1 MISPEV
7 FSQYVGETEK
17 LIRYIFKR
25 AKQLSPCV
33 LVFDEIDAL
42 APMRELQNNATVT
55 DSGSSARALSQ
66 LLNEMDGISNRKQVF
81 IVGCTNRIELI
92 DQAILRPGRLDQILY
107 MHMPEEEDLVEIF
120 KVYKGKFLNCFL
132 QVAQY
137 LLTQQKCRFHLISTL
152 SIWFH

>member
-1 MISPEV
+1 M
-7 FSQYVGETEK
+7 FSKYVGETEK

-42 APMRELQNNATVT
+42 APRRDLQTNSSVT

-81 IVGCTNRIELI
+81 IIGCTNRIELI
-92 DQAILRPGRLDQILY
+92 DQAILRPGRLDQIL
-107 MHMPEEEDLVEIF
+107 HMDIPNDEDLHDIFHVYKSKYSSIKLNYNIEKRKCLLDQMWIF
-120 KVYKGKFLNCFL
+120 KY
-132 QVAQY
+132 
-137 LLTQQKCRFHLISTL
+137 
-152 SIWFH
+152 